1 MLITSASLE
10 ALRVGFKTHF
20 QSGFAGVP
28 SMRDRVSTRVDSA
41 DMEERYGWIGELPEV
56 REWIG
61 PRVVHS
67 LKEHDYAIREKAW
80 ELTLAVPRRNIETD
94 KLGTF
99 AARFQMFGESTGRK
113 WETLV
118 WQALKGGFATECY
131 DGQFFFDSDHPV
143 LAADGSATTVSNTG
157 GGSGTPWFLIDTSR
171 MLKPIILQ
179 VGKDFAFVSKDRP
192 TDDNVFNNAEFVCGA
207 DGYGNV
213 GYGLWQT
220 AYGSKQTL
228 DASSYATARAGMMG
242 MTGDYGKPLGIVP
255 NLLVVPPALES
266 AGRKILN
273 SEYGAGGV
281 TNEWKGTAELL
292 VVPWLA

>member
-99 AARFQMFGESTGRK
+99 AARFQILHKVFHDFGAR
-113 WETLV
+113 V
-118 WQALKGGFATECY
+118 NVPAARI
-131 DGQFFFDSDHPV
+131 SDRV
-143 LAADGSATTVSNTG
+143 CS
-157 GGSGTPWFLIDTSR
+157 
-171 MLKPIILQ
+171 KY
-179 VGKDFAFVSKDRP
+179 KFV
-192 TDDNVFNNAEFVCGA
+192 F
-207 DGYGNV
+207 
-213 GYGLWQT
+213 
-220 AYGSKQTL
+220 
-228 DASSYATARAGMMG
+228 
-242 MTGDYGKPLGIVP
+242 
-255 NLLVVPPALES
+255 
-266 AGRKILN
+266 
-273 SEYGAGGV
+273 
-281 TNEWKGTAELL
+281 
-292 VVPWLA
+292 